1 MLLRLDLAKE
11 LAASTQAQVQWDQL
25 YCGQDAHRFGP
36 VRVVAFRLSP
46 ESAGRQR
53 AGLRA
58 SQHKRGRTPTACA
71 LELAGWLI
79 LVTNA
84 PAAKLPSPVL
94 SYLYRLRWQIE
105 LIFRQCK
112 WVLRLD
118 VTESA
123 NPCRVQCEIW
133 ARLLAAVL
141 IFWWH
146 AHAGALCWQ
155 QHGCEISFEKL
166 CRMFQQWGHRLARV
180 LIHGGDALRIELRE
194 LWHHI
199 LKGARKE
206 RQKSRTLTWDRLR
219 DAWLT
224 PATGPLP

>member
-1 MLLRLDLAKE
+1 
-11 LAASTQAQVQWDQL
+11 
-25 YCGQDAHRFGP
+25 
-36 VRVVAFRLSP
+36 
-46 ESAGRQR
+46 
-53 AGLRA
+53 
-58 SQHKRGRTPTACA
+58 

-84 PAAKLPSPVL
+84 PAAKLPSPML

-146 AHAGALCWQ
+146 AHTGAVCWR

-166 CRMFQQWGHRLARV
+166 CRMFQQWGHRLARA
-180 LIHGGDALRIELRE
+180 LIHGGDALRIELRD

-206 RQKSRTLTWDRLR
+206 RQKFRTLTWDRLL

-224 PATGPLP
+224 PATHPLP

>member
-1 MLLRLDLAKE
+1 
-11 LAASTQAQVQWDQL
+11 
-25 YCGQDAHRFGP
+25 
-36 VRVVAFRLSP
+36 LSL

-53 AGLRA
+53 AGLRE
-58 SQHKRGRTPTACA
+58 SQRKQGRIPTASA

-84 PAAKLPSPVL
+84 PAAKLPSPML

-146 AHAGALCWQ
+146 AHTGAVCWR

-166 CRMFQQWGHRLARV
+166 CRMFQQWGHRLARA
-180 LIHGGDALRIELRE
+180 LIHGGDALRIELRD

-206 RQKSRTLTWDRLR
+206 RQKFRTLTWDRLL

-224 PATGPLP
+224 PATHPLP